1 MRQAKESKA
10 CDIFPQN
17 NISPKNVL
25 DDIIIKFPQNNIS
38 PKNVLDDIV
47 IKYHFEGKY
56 NSSLVK

>member
-1 MRQAKESKA
+1 MRQAKESKI
-10 CDIFPQN
+10 CDVT
-17 NISPKNVL
+17 PK
-25 DDIIIKFPQNNIS
+25 DIT